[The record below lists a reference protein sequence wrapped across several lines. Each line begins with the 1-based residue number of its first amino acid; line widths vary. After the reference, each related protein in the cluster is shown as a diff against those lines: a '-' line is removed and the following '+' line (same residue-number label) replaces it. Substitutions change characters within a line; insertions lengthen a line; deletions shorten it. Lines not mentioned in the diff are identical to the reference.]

1 MAEASKSNDSNGLY
15 EFGPFRLE
23 TRERRL
29 LKDGQPISLQP
40 KVFDTLGLLVEN
52 AGHVVTKGELMAS
65 LWPGTSVEEGNLT
78 KNIWLI
84 RKALGESEGENR
96 YIETVPRAGYR
107 FVAPLRPIAEER
119 SPVVAPEPAPPLP
132 LESAT
137 APAAMAGR
145 PTSRRV
151 PVVTAGAALVLLSGI
166 FWTIERN
173 RRARSTPVTTRSAA
187 AVPVSP
193 RRGVAV
199 LGFQNLSGRTEAAWL
214 STAVSEMISAELAGA
229 ESLRLVPA
237 ENIARFGG
245 TRQSPI
251 AGTLSRET
259 LANLRGRLDA
269 DLVLSGS
276 YVAMNSPGGDA
287 VRFDMTL
294 QDTATG
300 ETLATVTETGK
311 ESDLFALVSSA
322 GGRLRE
328 DLGLSPA
335 SSSEGAVLA
344 ASLPHDREAVRLY
357 AEGLAKWRAF
367 DALGAQPLFEAA
379 IRAEA
384 DFGPAHEALSQVW
397 SALGYDEKAHAEAEE
412 SFRLASGSPPAL
424 RASAEARL
432 AESEKN
438 WARAESLEAAVLRA
452 HPDDLEA
459 ALRLAAAQTAGG
471 RAREALATLAAL
483 GALPD
488 PARGDPRIDLARAD
502 AFAALS
508 KWPDERQAAGAAVE
522 KARRNGSTLLLASAR
537 LREASALSALGD
549 GAGSRRAYEEAS
561 TLFRRAGDSNGEA
574 DAMMGIAGREG
585 SYDAARTLWLQA
597 QATFQRIGNRRGEAR
612 AASDLA
618 FLDWLQG
625 DVDATLRGDRLVL
638 EINRSINDQRGV
650 IWALNAWGNVLA
662 DQGQFDRALAFQQE
676 AVGISRKIG
685 DEGYLSYG
693 LGSLGDTRL
702 AQGRLEEA
710 RENYEQALAIS
721 KKLKDPEGVATHEN
735 DLGNVSAEAG
745 RLSDAEAHYQKAL
758 AGRIKLGLQDE
769 AAETQMLIAQL
780 RNVEMRFP
788 EAAKLAQDAA
798 AVFAGLRQTGN
809 GAISLA
815 TEARADL
822 ALGKIAEARSL
833 CEKARLLLKS
843 NRQNGANLPVL
854 LEAVRVET
862 GASNL
867 ATARK
872 LFAHFETLAR
882 KAGWLFYVLEGRRA
896 GAEIE
901 ILAGGRQEGLRHLQ
915 SLARESHDKGF
926 GLVAGE
932 AERVIRDARA
942 ATSSNPG

>member
-1 MAEASKSNDSNGLY
+1 MAETIKLNASKGLY

-52 AGHVVTKGELMAS
+52 AGHVVTKSELMAS
-65 LWPGTSVEEGNLT
+65 LWPGTTVEEGNLT

-107 FVAPLRPIAEER
+107 FVAPLRPIAAER
-119 SPVVAPEPAPPLP
+119 SPVLAPEAAPPL
-132 LESAT
+132 LFESSA
-137 APAAMAGR
+137 APATMAGR

-151 PVVTAGAALVLLSGI
+151 PVVAAGAALVLLTGV
-166 FWTIERN
+166 FWTLERN
-173 RRARSTPVTTRSAA
+173 GRGRSTPVTPRPAA
-187 AVPVSP
+187 AVPGP
-193 RRGVAV
+193 ARRGVAV
-199 LGFQNLSGRTEAAWL
+199 LGFQNLSGRSEAGWL

-229 ESLRLVPA
+229 ETLRLVPA
-237 ENIARFGG
+237 ENIARFGDA
-245 TRQSPI
+245 RQPPI

-276 YVAMNSPGGDA
+276 YVAMISPGGDA

-322 GGRLRE
+322 GGRLRA

-335 SSSEGAVLA
+335 SSSEGAVMA
-344 ASLPHDREAVRLY
+344 ASLPNNREAARLY
-357 AEGLAKWRAF
+357 ANGLAKLRTF
-367 DALGAQPLFEAA
+367 DALGAQPLFEAS

-384 DFGPAHEALSQVW
+384 DFGPAHEALSRVW
-397 SALGYDEKAHAEAEE
+397 SALGYDEKARVEAEE

-438 WARAESLEAAVLRA
+438 WARAESLEAAILRA

-459 ALRLAAAQTAGG
+459 ALRLGAAQTAGG
-471 RAREALATLAAL
+471 RAREALATLSAL
-483 GALPD
+483 GAFPE
-488 PARGDPRIDLARAD
+488 PARNDPRIDLARAD
-502 AFAALS
+502 ALAALS
-508 KWPDERQAAGAAVE
+508 KWPDERRAAGSAAE

-574 DAMMGIAGREG
+574 DALIGIAGREG

-618 FLDWLQG
+618 LLDWLQG
-625 DVDATLRGDRLVL
+625 DVDAALRGDRLVL

-710 RENYEQALAIS
+710 RGNYEQALALS

-745 RLSDAEAHYQKAL
+745 RLSDAEAHYQAAFAARL
-758 AGRIKLGLQDE
+758 KLGLEDE
-769 AAETQMLIAQL
+769 KAETQMLIAQL

-788 EAAKLAQDAA
+788 EAAKLAGETART
-798 AVFAGLRQTGN
+798 FTGLGQTGN
-809 GAISLA
+809 AAISLA
-815 TEARADL
+815 NEARAE
-822 ALGKIAEARSL
+822 LGLGRIAEAQAL
-833 CEKARLLLKS
+833 CGKARGLLKN
-843 NRQNGANLPVL
+843 NRQNGAALPVL
-854 LEAVRVET
+854 MEALRVET
-862 GASNL
+862 AGTNL
-867 ATARK
+867 AAAK
-872 LFAHFETLAR
+872 ALLAEFETHAR
-882 KAGWLFYVLEGRRA
+882 KAGWLFYILEARRA
-896 GAEIE
+896 DAELE
-901 ILAGGRQEGLRHLQ
+901 IRTGRKQDGLREAR
-915 SLARESHDKGF
+915 SLAEKARLEGF
-926 GLVAGE
+926 GLVAAE
-932 AERVIRDARA
+932 AQNLLADGRR
-942 ATSSNPG
+942 